1 MKRRISSWG
10 AGKLFTLFFTIWS
23 INLLGSTSAKNLSD
37 LVNLNEGSLAT
48 DTLDYSADKRESAEI
63 QEAVKLNTLG
73 DRVWFAGAETG
84 NFSEWDWT
92 GTMDPQNTVFFGTTT
107 ERARS
112 GNRSFKIEVNAG
124 DGRRASNMMFLT
136 SDNNVLMRHDDL
148 IYTIWLFIPQRVQFS
163 NTNGSPWHNIMQ
175 FKMRD
180 ELDRGDPVFTLGFDP
195 WANNRPNYFQLRNTG
210 EWFPG
215 GSSFNYTPI
224 QEIPIPIGQWF
235 KLQVRYKRSSGLSG
249 RITVWQNDVLIYDV
263 DNVITYPSTNNR
275 GAKAKRLEWS
285 VNNYARNTI
294 PSITTVFIDDAS
306 IHLPD
311 PNNTPTTSSYNLQ
324 LNSFPPGAGKVIIKN

>member
-1 MKRRISSWG
+1 MKVSNKFNSIKIIFAISG
-10 AGKLFTLFFTIWS
+10 LCLMAS
-23 INLLGSTSAKNLSD
+23 ISVNAWTSLG
-37 LVNLNEGSLAT
+37 NLNNYPNVK
-48 DTLDYSADKRESAEI
+48 DTPNDRSGIIKNE
-63 QEAVKLNTLG
+63 LNQVNVSNALG
-73 DRVWFAGAETG
+73 ERVWFAGAETG

-92 GTMDPQNTVFFGTTT
+92 GSMDPQNTVFFGTTT

-136 SDNNVLMRHDDL
+136 SDNNVLMRHEEL

-163 NTNGSPWHNIMQ
+163 SSNGSPWHNIMQ

-180 ELDRGDPVFTLGFDP
+180 EFNRGDPIFTIGFDP

-210 EWFPG
+210 EWFPN

-235 KLQVRYKRSSGLSG
+235 KLQVRYKRASNATG
-249 RITVWQNDVLIYDV
+249 RITVWQNDVLIYDIN
-263 DNVITYPSTNNR
+263 NVVTYPATNRR
-275 GAKAKRLEWS
+275 GARAGRLEWS

-294 PSITTVFIDDAS
+294 PSITTIFVDDAS

-311 PNNTPTTSSYNLQ
+311 RNNTPVPPATFNLQ
-324 LNSFPPGAGKVIIKN
+324 LNSNPPGAGKVIIKGNL